1 MIVLANPDGLQ
12 ADEHPFA
19 RNLLRALRAEG
30 VQLRS
35 AVL

>member
-1 MIVLANPDGLQ
+1 MLANPDGLQ

-19 RNLLRALRAEG
+19 RNLLRALQAEG
-30 VQLRS
+30 VRLRS